1 MRSRKHEIK
10 IRLNDAEFNRLN
22 EMVERSIFSREEF
35 IRLMLAGYTLQEAPK
50 EFIQFRKEL
59 SGKLTEI
66 HKLVMQLPISD
77 PVYQEIKRLTSEIG
91 KTLAL
96 IGEICIPYYK
106 QRGIEYDK
114 S

>member
-1 MRSRKHEIK
+1 MRSRTHEIK
-10 IRLNDAEFNRLN
+10 IRLNDAEFDRLN

-50 EFIQFRKEL
+50 EYIQFKKEL
-59 SGKLTEI
+59 SSKLTEI
-66 HKLVMQLPISD
+66 HLQVMQLPISD

-91 KTLAL
+91 RTLAM

-106 QRGIEYDK
+106 QRGIEK
-114 S
+114 

>member
-10 IRLNDAEFNRLN
+10 VRLNDAEFDRLN

-59 SGKLTEI
+59 SSKLTEI
-66 HKLVMQLPISD
+66 HLQVMQLPISD
-77 PVYQEIKRLTSEIG
+77 PVYQEIKRLTADVG
-91 KTLAL
+91 RTLAM

-106 QRGIEYDK
+106 QRGIEK
-114 S
+114 

>member
-10 IRLNDAEFNRLN
+10 IRLNDAEFDRLN
-22 EMVERSIFSREEF
+22 EMVKQSIFSREEF
-35 IRLMLAGYTLQEAPK
+35 IRMMLAGYTLQEAPK
-50 EFIQFRKEL
+50 EYIQFKKEL

-66 HKLVMQLPISD
+66 HLQVMQLPISD

-91 KTLAL
+91 RTLAM

-106 QRGIEYDK
+106 QRGIEE
-114 S
+114 

>member
-10 IRLNDAEFNRLN
+10 VRLNDAEFDRLN
-22 EMVERSIFSREEF
+22 EMVKQSIFSREEF

-50 EFIQFRKEL
+50 EYIQFRKEL
-59 SGKLTEI
+59 SSKLTEI
-66 HKLVMQLPISD
+66 HLQVMQLPISD

-91 KTLAL
+91 RTLAL
-96 IGEICIPYYK
+96 LGEICIPYYR

>member
-10 IRLNDAEFNRLN
+10 IRLNDAEFDRLN

-35 IRLMLAGYTLQEAPK
+35 IRMMLAGYTLQEAPK
-50 EFIQFRKEL
+50 EYIQFKKEL

-66 HKLVMQLPISD
+66 HLQVMQLPISD
-77 PVYQEIKRLTSEIG
+77 PVYQEIKRLTAEVG
-91 KTLAL
+91 RTLAL

>member
-10 IRLNDAEFNRLN
+10 VRLNDAEFDRLN

-50 EFIQFRKEL
+50 EYIKFKKEL
-59 SGKLTEI
+59 YGMLTEI
-66 HKLVMQLPISD
+66 HKLVMRLPISD
-77 PVYQEIKRLTSEIG
+77 PVYQEIKCLSAEIS

-106 QRGIEYDK
+106 QRGNQI
-114 S
+114 

>member
-22 EMVERSIFSREEF
+22 DMVARSIFSREEF

-50 EFIQFRKEL
+50 EYIQFKKEL
-59 SGKLTEI
+59 SSKLTEI
-66 HKLVMQLPISD
+66 HLQVMQLPISD
-77 PVYQEIKRLTSEIG
+77 PVYQEIKRLTAEIG
-91 KTLAL
+91 RTLAL

-106 QRGIEYDK
+106 QRGIEE
-114 S
+114 

>member
-1 MRSRKHEIK
+1 MRSRTHEIK

-50 EFIQFRKEL
+50 EYIQFRKEL
-59 SGKLTEI
+59 SSKLTEI
-66 HKLVMQLPISD
+66 HLQVMQLPISD
-77 PVYQEIKRLTSEIG
+77 PVYQEIKRLSAEIG

-106 QRGIEYDK
+106 QRGIEE
-114 S
+114 

>member
-1 MRSRKHEIK
+1 MRSRRHEIK
-10 IRLNDAEFNRLN
+10 LRLNDREYARLN
-22 EMVERSIFSREEF
+22 DMVERSIFSREEF
-35 IRLMLAGYTLQEAPK
+35 IRHMLAGYTLQEAPK
-50 EFIQFRKEL
+50 EYIQFRKEL

-77 PVYQEIKRLTSEIG
+77 PVYQEIKRLSAEIS

-106 QRGIEYDK
+106 QRGIKYDK